1 MAATSLSTLSCKCK
15 CQCEGVRKG
24 AGEGVREEV
33 REGAGEGVREGA
45 TTLETLGCN
54 CTCKCKGVRE
64 AETEPPCTR
73 SLSGA
78 QLLALEEAPLQLR
91 VPACSVAVERG
102 VKDVT
107 EAAMLATDSKERDGI
122 VFNKLSSRK
131 KVPYDKRNK
140 VWGL

>member
-1 MAATSLSTLSCKCK
+1 M
-15 CQCEGVRKG
+15 
-24 AGEGVREEV
+24 
-33 REGAGEGVREGA
+33 
-45 TTLETLGCN
+45 
-54 CTCKCKGVRE
+54 RE

-78 QLLALEEAPLQLR
+78 QLLALEEEPLQLR

-107 EAAMLATDSKERDGI
+107 EAAMRASDSKERDGI
-122 VFNKLSSRK
+122 VFNKLFSRK
-131 KVPYDKRNK
+131 KVPYEKRNK